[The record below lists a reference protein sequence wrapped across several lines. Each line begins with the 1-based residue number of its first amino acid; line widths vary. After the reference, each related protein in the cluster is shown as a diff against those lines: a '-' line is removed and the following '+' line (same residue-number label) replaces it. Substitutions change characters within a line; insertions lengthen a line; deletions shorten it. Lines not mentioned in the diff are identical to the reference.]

1 MRMPPLA
8 SDYLSSG
15 RASDGLQ
22 RPRLVHKTCRHCD
35 RPVTLRYRPT
45 FTLRPL
51 EHPWPCPHHDCQPE
65 ATNRITLPG
74 VLLECWAGHGSKPP
88 DATSAT

>member
-15 RASDGLQ
+15 HGSDGLQ
-22 RPRLVHKTCRHCD
+22 RPRLVYKACRHCD

>member
-15 RASDGLQ
+15 RGSDGLQ
-22 RPRLVHKTCRHCD
+22 RPRLVHKACRHCD

-88 DATSAT
+88 GATSAT